1 MFSCGKCLLL
11 LDLPSS
17 LLFAF
22 VSLAT
27 AFWIIPSGRVI
38 VLCQICSLSSQFSFI
53 QCWFLPSCVIYPA
66 DVSFTSCCPLGL
78 LHYGHCNRLL
88 KKKKNLHF
96 NFFCELCL
104 FSKLYCCYHLLACS
118 KQVLI
123 FLLQVFP
130 KFIYLTPIIFEL
142 LLGIMYWLMCLC
154 FLMKWTERQ

>member
-1 MFSCGKCLLL
+1 MGSACSSSTCPPPFYLPLSHLQQPFGSFLQAESSFFVRSALYQASSHLFSAGFFLRASFILPTFLLL
-11 LDLPSS
+11 PAA
-17 LLFAF
+17 LLGFYTMAI
-22 VSLAT
+22 A
-27 AFWIIPSGRVI
+27 ID
-38 VLCQICSLSSQFSFI
+38 C
-53 QCWFLPSCVIYPA
+53 
-66 DVSFTSCCPLGL
+66 
-78 LHYGHCNRLL
+78 L

-118 KQVLI
+118 KQVVI